1 MADERTHDATDH
13 GSDARPASTPELT
26 LARAFVQLLNPIP
39 FTVLL
44 ILTSVLLL
52 IGANV
57 IGWDTGRV
65 LTRMGDHEFARGLI
79 TYLFAVTTIGTAVVL
94 LLSALMG
101 KLVVDE
107 AFQRGK
113 EILALLLGVF
123 GTIVGFYFGSEAHAD
138 VAGRGLL
145 SLSQPLLSQTTAISG
160 GSVHVTAFVSGG
172 TPPYSYGVVAGNS
185 TDITYQN
192 PVETTGWIVEDVPV
206 AESNTAKAV
215 RMRLGVT
222 DSTASTVIKEFVITV
237 TPPSGNP

>member
-1 MADERTHDATDH
+1 MTDEKAQAKTHN
-13 GSDARPASTPELT
+13 GSDAQTAPTPELT
-26 LARAFVQLLNPIP
+26 LTRAVVQLLSPIP

-57 IGWDTGRV
+57 LGWDTGRV

-145 SLSQPLLSQTTAISG
+145 SLSQPLLSQTTATAG

-172 TPPYSYGVVAGNS
+172 IPPYSYGVAADTS
-185 TDITYQN
+185 ADIAYQN

-206 AESNTAKAV
+206 AESTTVKTV

-222 DSTASTVIKEFVITV
+222 DSTASRVTKEFVITV
-237 TPPSGNP
+237 TPPSRGP

>member
-1 MADERTHDATDH
+1 MADEKTQG
-13 GSDARPASTPELT
+13 GSDSGSDVKTASTPELT

-57 IGWDTGRV
+57 IGLDSGKV
-65 LTRMGDHEFARGLI
+65 LTRMGEHEFARGLI

-113 EILALLLGVF
+113 EILALL
-123 GTIVGFYFGSEAHAD
+123 
-138 VAGRGLL
+138 
-145 SLSQPLLSQTTAISG
+145 
-160 GSVHVTAFVSGG
+160 
-172 TPPYSYGVVAGNS
+172 
-185 TDITYQN
+185 
-192 PVETTGWIVEDVPV
+192 
-206 AESNTAKAV
+206 
-215 RMRLGVT
+215 
-222 DSTASTVIKEFVITV
+222 
-237 TPPSGNP
+237 